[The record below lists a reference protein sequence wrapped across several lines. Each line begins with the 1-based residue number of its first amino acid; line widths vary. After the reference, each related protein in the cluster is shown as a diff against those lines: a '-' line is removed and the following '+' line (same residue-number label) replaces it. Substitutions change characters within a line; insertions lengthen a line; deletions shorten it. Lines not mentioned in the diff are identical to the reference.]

1 MALRASDLRSK
12 TISADPSER
21 GGCRGAVQLGGG
33 DLDLHGSPVERDS
46 VVLLHGLEGVRSPVE
61 NDLCCAERPSA
72 PVVVDRRSFQ
82 LAELG
87 EELLDVRVGDAE
99 VEVGDDELGGTA
111 TASRDPTRPPS
122 ATTVTA

>member
-1 MALRASDLRSK
+1 MKL
-12 TISADPSER
+12 T
-21 GGCRGAVQLGGG
+21 
-33 DLDLHGSPVERDS
+33 
-46 VVLLHGLEGVRSPVE
+46 LEGVRSPVE
-61 NDLCCAERPSA
+61 NDLCCAERPPA
-72 PVVVDRRSFQ
+72 PVVVNRGSFQ

-122 ATTVTA
+122 ATVTAGCERISI

>member
-1 MALRASDLRSK
+1 MYSLNLLLINSFPFARKRTGTL
-12 TISADPSER
+12 SAN
-21 GGCRGAVQLGGG
+21 G
-33 DLDLHGSPVERDS
+33 RDIMK
-46 VVLLHGLEGVRSPVE
+46 LTLEGVRSPVE

-72 PVVVDRRSFQ
+72 PVVVNRGSFQ

-87 EELLDVRVGDAE
+87 EELLDVGVGDAE

-122 ATTVTA
+122 ATVTAGC